1 MVKLSFI
8 TDGIIGGIIIGI
20 FSYLTQ
26 NIDKKDNIRNLRII
40 SFLWAAPVL
49 YLYIIYLLY
58 KNKSNKKSID
68 AFIIHASLG
77 ALFTLIFFIIS
88 HYTSKYL
95 DFKISIII
103 TISFTILLFFSYF
116 YFKLYDY

>member
-8 TDGIIGGIIIGI
+8 TDGIIGGIIISI

-26 NIDKKDNIRNLRII
+26 NIDKKDNIRNLKIL